1 MAPTEGLKVLELLL
15 NGGVVN
21 VLMAMIGA
29 VVLAFIGF
37 VGVIA
42 WLAITQ
48 APKFNEH
55 LGDITLCLKEA
66 KTEFETK
73 RKSNQ
78 EDFMVVKTDLKEIKE
93 RVIATHTIVA
103 HSHNS

>member
-1 MAPTEGLKVLELLL
+1 MNPNDGIKILEMLL

-21 VLMAMIGA
+21 VLMALIGL

-55 LGDITLCLKEA
+55 LSDITSCLRDSKDIFGE
-66 KTEFETK
+66 EL
-73 RKSNQ
+73 KSHT
-78 EDFMVVKTDLKEIKE
+78 EDFQVVKTDLGSIKE
-93 RVIATHTIVA
+93 KVTAIHTLIS
-103 HSHNS
+103 HS

>member
-1 MAPTEGLKVLELLL
+1 MTTNDGLRILEMLL

-21 VLMAMIGA
+21 VLMALIGL

-55 LGDITLCLKEA
+55 LGDITASLREGSKAMDSRFEA
-66 KTEFETK
+66 LENKVNVIHTL
-73 RKSNQ
+73 
-78 EDFMVVKTDLKEIKE
+78 VA
-93 RVIATHTIVA
+93 RV
-103 HSHNS
+103 

>member
-1 MAPTEGLKVLELLL
+1 MTPNDGLKILEMLL

-21 VLMAMIGA
+21 VLMAMIA
-29 VVLAFIGF
+29 LVVLAFIGF

-55 LGDITLCLKEA
+55 LGDITASLREGSSMINTRFEKL
-66 KTEFETK
+66 ETK
-73 RKSNQ
+73 V
-78 EDFMVVKTDLKEIKE
+78 D
-93 RVIATHTIVA
+93 TI
-103 HSHNS
+103 HSLVSIRA

>member
-1 MAPTEGLKVLELLL
+1 MQATDGIKILEMLL
-15 NGGVVN
+15 NGGIVN

-42 WLAITQ
+42 WLAISQ

-55 LGDITLCLKEA
+55 LSDITSCLRDSKDLFGEEL
-66 KTEFETK
+66 KTHT
-73 RKSNQ
+73 
-78 EDFMVVKTDLKEIKE
+78 EDFQVVKTDLVTIKE
-93 RVIATHTIVA
+93 KVTAIHTLV
-103 HSHNS
+103 SHT

>member
-1 MAPTEGLKVLELLL
+1 MTTNDGLKILEMLL

-21 VLMAMIGA
+21 VLMALLGLVVIGF
-29 VVLAFIGF
+29 LAF

-55 LGDITLCLKEA
+55 LGDITTTLREGSKAIDSRFEA
-66 KTEFETK
+66 LESKVNIIHTL
-73 RKSNQ
+73 
-78 EDFMVVKTDLKEIKE
+78 VA
-93 RVIATHTIVA
+93 RV
-103 HSHNS
+103 